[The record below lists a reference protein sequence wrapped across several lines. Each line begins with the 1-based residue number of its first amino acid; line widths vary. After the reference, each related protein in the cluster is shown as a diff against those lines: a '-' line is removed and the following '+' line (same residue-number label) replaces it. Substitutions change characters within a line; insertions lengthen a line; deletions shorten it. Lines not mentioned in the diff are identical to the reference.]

1 MNECL
6 VKVCG
11 FTRVEDAVFAV
22 ESGVEMLGLNFV
34 PSSPRCITV
43 ETARR
48 IAAAVAGRAEII
60 GVVANLDASRLN
72 ALRTEA
78 RVDAFQLHG
87 DETPEIFNDLA
98 HGDFKAVRVA
108 NESDVEQARRYPG
121 ARILVD
127 AKVTGVLGGSGHVFD
142 WHLVAQLAREKKLI
156 LAGGLTPSNVALAIT
171 EVRPYAVDVASGVEI
186 NPGVKAPE
194 KVRAFLAS
202 ARKSAELE
210 QVVAK

>member
-1 MNECL
+1 MTECL

-34 PSSPRCITV
+34 PSSPRCVTV
-43 ETARR
+43 ESARQ

-60 GVVANLDASRLN
+60 GVVANLDAWRLN
-72 ALRTEA
+72 ALRNEA
-78 RVDAFQLHG
+78 GLDAFQLHG
-87 DETPEIFNDLA
+87 DEAPEIFNDLS

-108 NESDVEQARRYPG
+108 DENDVELARRYPG

-127 AKVTGVLGGSGHVFD
+127 AKVTGVLGGSGHTFD
-142 WHLVAQLAREKKLI
+142 WHLVEQLAREKKLI
-156 LAGGLTPSNVALAIT
+156 LAGGLNPSNVALAIS

-194 KVRAFLAS
+194 KVRAFLLS
-202 ARKSAELE
+202 ARKCRELE
-210 QVVAK
+210 ESVAE